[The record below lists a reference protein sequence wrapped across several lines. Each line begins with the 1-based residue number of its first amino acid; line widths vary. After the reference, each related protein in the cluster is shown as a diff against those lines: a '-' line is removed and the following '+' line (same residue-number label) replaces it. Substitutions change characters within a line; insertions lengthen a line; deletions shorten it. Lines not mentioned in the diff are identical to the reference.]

1 MNLNRIFNPKSIAII
16 GASDQTKSVGW
27 GLMKNILEG
36 KSQRKVFAVNPYRQK
51 VMGIKCLPSILSI
64 KQPIDLAIIAVPA
77 VAVPKIIKECCDKK
91 VGGIIVISAGFSE
104 IGEKGK
110 GLENQILQL
119 TKKAQIPLIGPN
131 CLGIIKPSI
140 KLNASFAPTSPQA
153 GGVGFISQS
162 GAVVDAVVDSSL
174 LRGYGFSTMV
184 SYGNEA
190 QIDISDLLLWL
201 EKDKETKVITAY
213 LEGVKDG
220 RKFMK
225 VAQKVAKVKPII
237 VIKAGKTEAGIRA
250 ASSHTAALSGSSKV
264 YSAAFHQSGVIE
276 VETIEELFG
285 IAKALAWQP
294 RCKNGVA
301 IVTNGGGFGVLMTD
315 YCQELGIKLTE
326 LSGKTIQKLVQSQ
339 VMNPAFS
346 KRNPL
351 DIVGDALADRYQL
364 AIETLLEQ
372 KNIHGLLVI
381 QAFQIMTEVEKNAKI
396 IIEAQKKW
404 KTKPIISVFLGE
416 KFSRPGIDL
425 LEKNRIPNYSNL
437 KMAALAMKNLIK

>member
-1 MNLNRIFNPKSIAII
+1 MNLNRIFNPKSIAVI
-16 GASDQTKSVGW
+16 GASTETKSVGW

-36 KSQRKVFAVNPYRQK
+36 KGQRKIFAVNPFRQK

-64 KQPIDLAIIAVPA
+64 KQSVDLAVVAVPA
-77 VAVPKIIKECCDKK
+77 IIVPKIIKECCDKK

-110 GLENQILQL
+110 RLENQILQL

-140 KLNASFAPTSPQA
+140 KLNASFAPASPKA

-162 GAVVDAVVDSSL
+162 GAVVDAIVDSS
-174 LRGYGFSTMV
+174 YGFSTMV

-220 RKFMK
+220 RRFMR
-225 VAQKVAKVKPII
+225 VAQKVAKTKPII
-237 VIKAGKTEAGIRA
+237 VLKAGKTEAGTQA
-250 ASSHTAALSGSSKV
+250 ASSHTAALSGSSKI
-264 YSAAFHQSGVIE
+264 YSAAFCQSGVIE
-276 VETIEELFG
+276 VETIEGLFG
-285 IAKALAWQP
+285 TAKALAWQP
-294 RCKNGVA
+294 RCKNGTA
-301 IVTNGGGFGVLMTD
+301 IVTNGGGFGVLMAD
-315 YCQELGIKLTE
+315 YCQELGIKLTK
-326 LSGKTIQKLVQSQ
+326 LNGKTIQKLVQSQ

-351 DIVGDALADRYQL
+351 DIVGDALSDRYQL
-364 AIETLLEQ
+364 AIETLLGQ
-372 KNIHGLLVI
+372 KNIHSLLVI

-396 IIEAQKKW
+396 IIGAQKKW
-404 KTKPIISVFLGE
+404 PTKPIISVFLGE
-416 KFSRPGIDL
+416 KFSQPGIDL